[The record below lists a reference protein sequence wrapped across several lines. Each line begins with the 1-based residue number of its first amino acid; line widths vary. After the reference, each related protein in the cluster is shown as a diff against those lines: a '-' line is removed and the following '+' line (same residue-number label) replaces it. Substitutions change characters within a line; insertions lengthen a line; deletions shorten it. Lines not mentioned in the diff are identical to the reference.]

1 MQTAGYLTPLRNTPI
16 RTTQEF
22 VDNLMYS
29 DGSLPVVVYGETDKL
44 IEAYRASSDPEERDQ
59 LARSI
64 GDFFYERFTDIPMA
78 EISFELMI
86 NPEVV
91 ADWTFPGI
99 SMSVLTHHAM
109 IEAAR

>member
-1 MQTAGYLTPLRNTPI
+1 
-16 RTTQEF
+16 
-22 VDNLMYS
+22 
-29 DGSLPVVVYGETDKL
+29 
-44 IEAYRASSDPEERDQ
+44 
-59 LARSI
+59 
-64 GDFFYERFTDIPMA
+64 
-78 EISFELMI
+78 MI